1 MSSSAYDFIPDPS
14 LPSDEDIIARCEAS
28 GFPQGIT
35 ITDPSTHT
43 AIAWVKC
50 GMNVTLGEAHM
61 QHWTGIALRE
71 AGITDVQVA
80 PVFRAF
86 TADYHGCCVGYIAMQ
101 YIEGTDCDA
110 SDIDPVARAVEALIS
125 LRVPPTA
132 TLGHFGSGPR
142 SIVHSFFPGLLP
154 YANYRS
160 DQDFYDHV
168 HKILR
173 TLRIDLH
180 GDLSRCGRVLCPSDF
195 NPGNFRKSTT
205 PEGQSVVVVL
215 DFGATCF
222 MPLPFPEVALRKDRD
237 DFRRLLLKKLDYPRG
252 HSEDVEALLSASY
265 QLVQYDEK
273 PIALL
278 QGVSSRTSGR

>member
-1 MSSSAYDFIPDPS
+1 MSSSAYDFIPNPS

-28 GFPQGIT
+28 GSPQGIT
-35 ITDPSTHT
+35 ITDPSTRT
-43 AIAWVKC
+43 AMAWVKC

-61 QHWTGIALRE
+61 QLWTGIALRE

-110 SDIDPVARAVEALIS
+110 SDIDLVARAVEALIS

-160 DQDFYDHV
+160 DQDFYDNV

-180 GDLSRCGRVLCPSDF
+180 GDLSRCGR
-195 NPGNFRKSTT
+195 STT
-205 PEGQSVVVVL
+205 PKGQSVVVVL

-222 MPLPFPEVALRKDRD
+222 MPLPLPEVALRKDRD
-237 DFRRLLLKKLDYPRG
+237 DFRRLLLKKLDYPQG